1 MPPLPPPA
9 RPTAWPTMTLT
20 QARIAHEL
28 TQIQMFEGTF
38 QDNFTL
44 GKKLG
49 AGAYSTV
56 KVGTHKNTKTKFAV
70 KIITKVSRP

>member
-1 MPPLPPPA
+1 
-9 RPTAWPTMTLT
+9 
-20 QARIAHEL
+20 
-28 TQIQMFEGTF
+28 MFEGTF